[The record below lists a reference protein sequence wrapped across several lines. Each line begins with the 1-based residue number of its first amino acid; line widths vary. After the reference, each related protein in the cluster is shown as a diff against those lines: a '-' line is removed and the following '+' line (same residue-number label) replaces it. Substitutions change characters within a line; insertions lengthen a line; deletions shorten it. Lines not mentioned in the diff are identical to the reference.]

1 MVTTEHPQREKP
13 ESSVYPNELTALLN
27 ALGPERSHLWFRVP
41 GAQEE

>member
-1 MVTTEHPQREKP
+1 MVTTEHPQREKL

-27 ALGPERSHLWFRVP
+27 ALGPECSHLWFRVP